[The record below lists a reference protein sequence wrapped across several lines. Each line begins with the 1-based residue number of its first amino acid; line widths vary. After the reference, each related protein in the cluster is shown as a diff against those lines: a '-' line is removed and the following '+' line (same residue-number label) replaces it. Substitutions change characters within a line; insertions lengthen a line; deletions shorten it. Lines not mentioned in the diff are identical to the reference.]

1 MWYYVTKRILA
12 TLPVM
17 GVVAV
22 IVFLLLRLSPGDPAA
37 IIAALASV
45 LAWFAIQDAEVETS
59 GVKPG
64 PAGHL

>member
-22 IVFLLLRLSPGDPAA
+22 IVLSL
-37 IIAALASV
+37 IHI
-45 LAWFAIQDAEVETS
+45 
-59 GVKPG
+59 
-64 PAGHL
+64 

>member
-37 IIAALASV
+37 IIAGALDCRARSV
-45 LAWFAIQDAEVETS
+45 ELGDLLSKDGE
-59 GVKPG
+59 
-64 PAGHL
+64 